1 MFDVLMQGSYAVC
14 KKKKKKKINPVFWD
28 SKVHQCGHLHD
39 SDDTS
44 DLLSTSKFITRVYL
58 IV

>member
-14 KKKKKKKINPVFWD
+14 KKKKKKNQPSFLG
-28 SKVHQCGHLHD
+28 HQCGHLHD

-44 DLLSTSKFITRVYL
+44 DLFSTSKFITRVYL